1 MLWSTVAHKNKF
13 FITQKKQMATS
24 YVETNLRCFNASIGL
39 TYQENGQGN
48 EQQLKVWTREDVK
61 VMVQQ
66 WIHQRVQK
74 GQIYLSVIVSAEGS
88 LLYPTGSDLIEEPC
102 VQVHGEVVR
111 PNLAV
116 TDSKIKEA
124 VLHLFAFLKTEL
136 KQQSIRVHFQGYHEN
151 VSIRIF

>member
-1 MLWSTVAHKNKF
+1 MTRSCVISAHF
-13 FITQKKQMATS
+13 FCSKTKQMATS
-24 YVETNLRCFNASIGL
+24 YVETNLRCFSGLIGL
-39 TYQENGQGN
+39 AYEENQEQR
-48 EQQLKVWTREDVK
+48 VWKREDVK
-61 VMVQQ
+61 GLVQQ

-116 TDSKIKEA
+116 TDSKIKET
-124 VLHLFAFLKTEL
+124 VLHLFAFLKTQL

-151 VSIRIF
+151 VSLRIH